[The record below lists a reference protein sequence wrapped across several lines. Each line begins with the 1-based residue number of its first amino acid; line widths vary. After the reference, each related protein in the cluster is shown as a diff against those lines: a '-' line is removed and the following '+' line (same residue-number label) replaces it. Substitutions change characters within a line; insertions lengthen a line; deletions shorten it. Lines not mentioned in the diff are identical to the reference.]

1 MYQNAL
7 NRSTGIYLPTF
18 RVVAYLQGELN
29 PGRPYIIASTLEVK
43 NTISCSA
50 AYYCSPALYC
60 ANSIKTT
67 IELSLAYIPMI
78 FLII

>member
-7 NRSTGIYLPTF
+7 NKCTGIYLPTF

-29 PGRPYIIASTLEVK
+29 PGRAYIIASTLEVK

-50 AYYCSPALYC
+50 AYYCSPAL
-60 ANSIKTT
+60 SIVQIGSKQQLILLT
-67 IELSLAYIPMI
+67 
-78 FLII
+78 FL